1 MKRKP
6 SNLPYVLSGVA
17 ALAVIIAAWLG
28 QDWLEARSVR
38 PGGRA
43 PAFEATTLDGQTSGL
58 ADFEGQVVLLNIW
71 ATWCAP
77 CRVEM
82 PSMERLY
89 QEMEGE
95 SFEIVAVSVDAPS
108 GQFDAVGNPGGDIRA
123 FADSL
128 SLTFPILHDPEGR
141 IQRIYQTTGVP
152 ESFVVGRDGVI
163 YRKLIGPTEWDR
175 PEYVDFFPR
184 LLEEETE

>member
-1 MKRKP
+1 MAKKP
-6 SNLPYVLSGVA
+6 SNLPYVLAGLA
-17 ALAVIIAAWLG
+17 ALAVIIAAWVGRDRLG
-28 QDWLEARSVR
+28 ARAVQASA
-38 PGGRA
+38 RA
-43 PAFEATTLDGQTSGL
+43 PAFEAMTLDGQPASL

-89 QEMEGE
+89 HELKDEE
-95 SFEIVAVSVDAPS
+95 FEIVAVSVDAPI
-108 GQFDAVGNPGGDIRA
+108 GQADSMGIPGGDIGA
-123 FADSL
+123 FAESL

-152 ESFVVGRDGVI
+152 ESFVIGRDGVI
-163 YRKLIGPTEWDR
+163 QRKLLGPTEWDR
-175 PEYVDFFPR
+175 AEYLDFFHQ
-184 LLEEETE
+184 LLEEGG

>member
-1 MKRKP
+1 M
-6 SNLPYVLSGVA
+6 
-17 ALAVIIAAWLG
+17 AAWLG
-28 QDWLEARSVR
+28 RDWSEARTVR

-43 PAFEATTLDGQTSGL
+43 PAFEATTLDGRLVSL
-58 ADFEGQVVLLNIW
+58 ADYEGQAVLLNIW

-77 CRVEM
+77 CRIEM

-89 QEMEGE
+89 QELRDED
-95 SFEIVAVSVDAPS
+95 FEIVAVSVDAPI
-108 GQFDAVGNPGGDIRA
+108 GQTDVVGNPGGDIRA

-141 IQRIYQTTGVP
+141 IQRIYQTTGIP
-152 ESFVVGRDGVI
+152 ESFIIGRDGLI

-175 PEYVDFFPR
+175 VEYIDLFHR
-184 LLEEETE
+184 LLEEGG